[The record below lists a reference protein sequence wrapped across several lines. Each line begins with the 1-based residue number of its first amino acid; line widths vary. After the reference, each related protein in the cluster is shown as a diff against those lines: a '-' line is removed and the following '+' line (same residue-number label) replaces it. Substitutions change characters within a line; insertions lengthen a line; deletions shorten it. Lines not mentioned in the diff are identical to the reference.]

1 MKVLIVFSSKD
12 IGGAEKSIT
21 IMSHFIKKNISDEFF
36 LSSIGGEGEW
46 SKWARSIKLNP
57 ILSNPGKGNIKDMFS
72 MWKIIKTLEPD
83 LVYVMGLRLSL
94 FFRILKFFYKEK
106 FSLIHGIRWVP
117 ESNNKLDI
125 FTRVIEK
132 FLSSLIDGY
141 ITNSNAAKKVLIQNC
156 NIDKSKV
163 YSIYNGIATEQL
175 RPPKKTNKRII
186 TIANLSPRKGY
197 IEYLKVI
204 KKVLKRHPDAKF
216 VFAGLDNMNG
226 EVSKAIEINNL
237 TKNIE
242 YLGFLSDVK
251 KELLAS
257 NLFVLPSLYS
267 EGCPTSIM
275 EAMQCG
281 LPCIAYD
288 ICGNNELIV
297 EGVTGLLAKKNDF
310 EMLSE
315 KICYLL
321 EDKLKHNQMSR
332 AASLRIKENFSIKK
346 CAESHIKILSSFA
359 KLKN

>member
-1 MKVLIVFSSKD
+1 
-12 IGGAEKSIT
+12 
-21 IMSHFIKKNISDEFF
+21 
-36 LSSIGGEGEW
+36 
-46 SKWARSIKLNP
+46 
-57 ILSNPGKGNIKDMFS
+57 
-72 MWKIIKTLEPD
+72 
-83 LVYVMGLRLSL
+83 
-94 FFRILKFFYKEK
+94 
-106 FSLIHGIRWVP
+106 
-117 ESNNKLDI
+117 
-125 FTRVIEK
+125 
-132 FLSSLIDGY
+132 
-141 ITNSNAAKKVLIQNC
+141 
-156 NIDKSKV
+156 
-163 YSIYNGIATEQL
+163 
-175 RPPKKTNKRII
+175 
-186 TIANLSPRKGY
+186 
-197 IEYLKVI
+197 
-204 KKVLKRHPDAKF
+204 
-216 VFAGLDNMNG
+216 MNG

-332 AASLRIKENFSIKK
+332 AASLRIKENF
-346 CAESHIKILSSFA
+346 
-359 KLKN
+359 